1 MNQKKEKGTWVVSSS
16 VQLLLLRRLSV
27 SLSLPLSRALSLSL
41 PTLITILC
49 SPAWAASLCL
59 SVCVCVCAC
68 VRACVSPSGLRT
80 TRGSQ
85 STSDATTT
93 RTKTIEAPPQHS
105 GLPPAFQHACRR
117 CTASKTLKPPNLQ
130 PSTVVHPN
138 RRLLLVSP
146 SPSPYCPPV
155 DDFDLSTPLLNHP
168 CTFSQHSWTFLS
180 QRPFVPTH
188 LRPPH
193 PHPSIYPHI
202 KLHLRSSISRTLR
215 LLSSLLTHPRPRFST
230 SSRRFSDCKFPVSSS
245 ATAAAH
251 VSFVPA
257 LDSPPVLPVLSVLPL
272 VPAPVVLESRS
283 QRLITPHSSTR
294 PRIILHYTSPL
305 PPGLIIPPFYHSTT
319 PQSLQFPHL
328 RPH

>member
-27 SLSLPLSRALSLSL
+27 SLSLSLSRALSLSL

-49 SPAWAASLCL
+49 SPAWAAPLCL

-130 PSTVVHPN
+130 PSPVVHPN

-155 DDFDLSTPLLNHP
+155 DDFDLSTPLFSTTRARFLNTRGP
-168 CTFSQHSWTFLS
+168 SSPSAPSYPPTS
-180 QRPFVPTH
+180 VPPT
-188 LRPPH
+188 PI
-193 PHPSIYPHI
+193 HPSIHTSNSTYG
-202 KLHLRSSISRTLR
+202 
-215 LLSSLLTHPRPRFST
+215 RPYLEHS
-230 SSRRFSDCKFPVSSS
+230 VSS
-245 ATAAAH
+245 
-251 VSFVPA
+251 P
-257 LDSPPVLPVLSVLPL
+257 
-272 VPAPVVLESRS
+272 RS
-283 QRLITPHSSTR
+283 
-294 PRIILHYTSPL
+294 
-305 PPGLIIPPFYHSTT
+305 
-319 PQSLQFPHL
+319 
-328 RPH
+328 